1 VADAYETDEDVALT
15 VEAPGVLANDTDADG
30 DALTAVLDTDVS
42 HGTLTLS
49 ADGSFSYTPDA
60 SYNGPDGFTYHASD
74 GEARSSTVLVTLTV
88 NAVNDAP
95 TADVGG
101 PYTGEAGLAVAFDG
115 TGSSDVDGNVVSYT
129 WDFGDGATGTGA
141 TPTHVYATAGTYT
154 VTLTVTDDGTPLP
167 AQTSAP
173 SVTTATIGPNPGL
186 VVSPATLTFVAQHGA
201 DPIPNRQSFTVTNV
215 SDAPIR
221 WRAEEDSTWL
231 SIQSPTGVLD
241 PGETETVS
249 VTVVGVGSLPP
260 GTLEAVITVADRD
273 GAGVQATVTVIVT
286 VLAQPAP
293 IGALHPAGSG
303 RR

>member
-1 VADAYETDEDVALT
+1 
-15 VEAPGVLANDTDADG
+15 
-30 DALTAVLDTDVS
+30 VLDTDVS
-42 HGTLTLS
+42 HGTLTLNG
-49 ADGSFSYTPDA
+49 DGSFSYTPDA
-60 SYNGPDGFTYHASD
+60 SDNGPDGFTYHASD